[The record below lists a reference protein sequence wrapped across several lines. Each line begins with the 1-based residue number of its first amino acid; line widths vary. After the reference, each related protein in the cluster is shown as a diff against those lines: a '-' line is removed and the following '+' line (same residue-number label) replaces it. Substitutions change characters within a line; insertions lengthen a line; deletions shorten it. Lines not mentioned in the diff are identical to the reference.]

1 MDDVETTRE
10 SWNIATRNHNKH
22 KGDQAAFFRAGGDVL
37 FPEELELLGELAG
50 KDVVHLQCN
59 SGQDTLG
66 LARRGA
72 EVIGVDFSD
81 EAVAFAQ
88 ALSQGSGIAAEFIE
102 SEVVSWLNTTERRFD
117 LAFSSYGVV
126 GWLPDLES
134 WARGVARVL
143 KPGGAFVYVEFH
155 PLVWSFGPGFAVNK
169 DDYFEEQPFREP
181 VGDYVA
187 ASGEGLGVVA
197 EGGGGGSGVTVETVE
212 NHVPATAYQYGV
224 GQVVSAL
231 AGAGLR
237 LEVLREY
244 PFANGCKVHPELVLE
259 AGRRYV
265 MPAGRP
271 RIPLM
276 FGLRVR
282 KA

>member
-1 MDDVETTRE
+1 MNDMETTRE

-37 FPEELELLGELAG
+37 FPEELELLGELTG
-50 KDVVHLQCN
+50 KSVVHLQCN

-72 EVIGVDFSD
+72 EVLGVDFSD
-81 EAVAFAQ
+81 EAVGFAR
-88 ALSQGSGIAAEFIE
+88 ALSEASGIGAEFVE
-102 SEVVSWLNTTERRFD
+102 SEVVTWLNSTERRFD

-126 GWLPDLES
+126 GWLPDLRS
-134 WARGVARVL
+134 WANGVARVL

-155 PLVWSFGPGFAVNK
+155 PLVWSFGPGFMANK

-187 ASGEGLGVVA
+187 ASGEALGAVVG
-197 EGGGGGSGVTVETVE
+197 EGAVETVE

-224 GQVVSAL
+224 GQVVTAL
-231 AGAGLR
+231 AEAGLR

-244 PFANGCKVHPELVLE
+244 PFANGCRVHPELVPE
-259 AGRRYV
+259 AGRRFV

>member
-1 MDDVETTRE
+1 MNDADTTRE

-37 FPEELELLGELAG
+37 FPEELELLGVLVG
-50 KDVVHLQCN
+50 KTVVHLQCN
-59 SGQDTLG
+59 AGQDTLG

-72 EVIGVDFSD
+72 EVLGVDFSD
-81 EAVAFAQ
+81 EAIAFART
-88 ALSQGSGIAAEFIE
+88 LSEGSGIAAEFVE
-102 SEVVSWLNTTERRFD
+102 SEVVTWLNTTERRFD

-143 KPGGAFVYVEFH
+143 RPGGAFVYVEFH
-155 PLVWSFGPGFAVNK
+155 PLVWSFGPGFVVDK

-187 ASGEGLGVVA
+187 ASGEGLRPVL
-197 EGGGGGSGVTVETVE
+197 EGGAAPVEPVDTVE

-244 PFANGCKVHPELVLE
+244 PFANGCKVHPELVLT
-259 AGRRYV
+259 AGRRFV